1 MKGGEQDCS
10 LRLQGGG
17 RARSFIYIGM
27 AELEQAAVYL
37 AVQCIST
44 ATLAEGT
51 ALEEQERHQ
60 AQPLTREALALAVA
74 RAVAVEPVA

>member
-1 MKGGEQDCS
+1 
-10 LRLQGGG
+10 
-17 RARSFIYIGM
+17 M

-44 ATLAEGT
+44 ASLAEGT